1 MIGERGAR
9 IESAANM
16 LLRLARHGESEGNF
30 AGSLQGSR
38 FDTPLSARGRRQA
51 EALAIRLADEGIDGV
66 FTSPMVRAKETAG
79 IVAAPHGLGVTV
91 DADLVE
97 FDWGA
102 WSGRPFDGALEQEVS
117 AVRTRWRAGETDLA
131 PPSGESPVRAAVRA
145 ERFLARLRASAA
157 RAPLV
162 VAHGRFNRILMAL
175 LLGRPLSRMDEIRQR
190 NGSLS
195 VFEWDGDGPARPVVL
210 DDVGHLPA
218 PIQTVSV
225 LSDSVK

>member
-1 MIGERGAR
+1 
-9 IESAANM
+9 M

-51 EALAIRLADEGIDGV
+51 EALAIRLADEGVDAV
-66 FTSPMVRAKETAG
+66 WASPMVRAKETAA
-79 IVAAPHGLGVTV
+79 IVAAPHGLSVSIDV
-91 DADLVE
+91 DLVE

-102 WSGRPFDGALEQEVS
+102 WSGRPFDAALEQEVS
-117 AVRTRWRAGETDLA
+117 SVRARWRAGETDLA
-131 PPSGESPVRAAVRA
+131 PPGGESPALAGVRA
-145 ERFLARLRASAA
+145 ERFLGRLRATGA

-162 VAHGRFNRILMAL
+162 VAHGRFNRIVMTL
-175 LLGRPLSRMDEIRQR
+175 LLGRPLARMDEIRQR

-195 VFEWDGDGPARPVVL
+195 VFEWNGAAPAEAVLL
-210 DDVGHLPA
+210 DDVGHIPG
-218 PIQTVSV
+218 PIRTVSV

>member
-1 MIGERGAR
+1 
-9 IESAANM
+9 M
-16 LLRLARHGESEGNF
+16 LIRLVRHGESEGNF

-51 EALAIRLADEGIDGV
+51 EALAIRLAEEAIDEAWA
-66 FTSPMVRAKETAG
+66 SPMVRAKETAS
-79 IVAAPHGLGVTV
+79 IVAAPHGLPLSI

-97 FDWGA
+97 FDWGV
-102 WSGRPFDGALEQEVS
+102 WSGRPFDGVLEQEVS
-117 AVRTRWRAGETDLA
+117 AVRARWRAGETDLA
-131 PPSGESPVRAAVRA
+131 PAGGESPAMAAKRA
-145 ERFLARLRASAA
+145 ERFLGRLKVAGP

-162 VAHGRFNRILMAL
+162 VAHGRFNRIFMAV

-195 VFEWDGDGPARPVVL
+195 VFEWDGTAPATPVLL
-210 DDVGHLPA
+210 DDVGHIPGT
-218 PIQTVSV
+218 IQTDSI

>member
-1 MIGERGAR
+1 
-9 IESAANM
+9 M
-16 LLRLARHGESEGNF
+16 LIRLARHGESEGNF

-51 EALAIRLADEGIDGV
+51 EALAIRLSEDGIDAV
-66 FTSPMVRAKETAG
+66 WASPMVRARETAS
-79 IVAAPHGLGVTV
+79 IVAAPHGITLSI

-97 FDWGA
+97 FDWGV

-117 AVRTRWRAGETDLA
+117 SVRARWRAGETDLA
-131 PPSGESPVRAAVRA
+131 PSGGESPAAAAVRA
-145 ERFLARLRASAA
+145 QRFLGRLRGSGA

-162 VAHGRFNRILMAL
+162 VAHGRFNRVLMATL
-175 LLGRPLSRMDEIRQR
+175 LDRPLARMDEIRQR

-195 VFEWDGDGPARPVVL
+195 VFEWDGSAPATPVLL
-210 DDVGHLPA
+210 DDVTHIPDA
-218 PIQTVSV
+218 IQTVSV

>member
-1 MIGERGAR
+1 MGLG

-16 LLRLARHGESEGNF
+16 LIRIARHGESEGNF

-51 EALAIRLADEGIDGV
+51 EALAIRLAEEGIDAV
-66 FTSPMVRAKETAG
+66 WSSPMVRARETAA
-79 IVAAPHGLGVTV
+79 IVAAPHGITLSV

-97 FDWGA
+97 FDWGV
-102 WSGRPFDGALEQEVS
+102 WSGRPFDGILEQEVS
-117 AVRTRWRAGETDLA
+117 SVRARWRSGETDLA
-131 PPSGESPVRAAVRA
+131 PAEGESPARAGLRA
-145 ERFLARLRASAA
+145 ERFLGRLRATGA

-162 VAHGRFNRILMAL
+162 VAHGRFNRILMAIV
-175 LLGRPLSRMDEIRQR
+175 LGRPLSRMDEIRQR

-195 VFEWDGDGPARPVVL
+195 VFEWDGSGPGTPILL
-210 DDVGHLPA
+210 DDVNHIAAHL
-218 PIQTVSV
+218 QTVSV